1 MATPPIAVSADISQQ
16 PAPAPATNMEHGE
29 RYSFFLNDGTKSDG
43 PKLYEQLI
51 KSARSKIVIWDPY
64 VNTDDIQ
71 LLSEISPNTAIVIIT
86 SSSAQKWGTQEANL
100 YNSLR
105 SLINSAARSSVTL
118 SLGYINKDVY
128 GKEKWNCHDRFLI
141 IDDSEY
147 YLIGSSMAHHR
158 SVLSSTGIMH
168 VEHTADKE
176 VIQEAFNK
184 VYDEANR
191 KGWITNYRNLE

>member
-86 SSSAQKWGTQEANL
+86 SSSAQKWGTQEANR

-105 SLINSAARSSVTL
+105 SLINSAA
-118 SLGYINKDVY
+118 
-128 GKEKWNCHDRFLI
+128 
-141 IDDSEY
+141 
-147 YLIGSSMAHHR
+147 
-158 SVLSSTGIMH
+158 
-168 VEHTADKE
+168 HT
-176 VIQEAFNK
+176 IP
-184 VYDEANR
+184 
-191 KGWITNYRNLE
+191 